1 MDYIS
6 VIGFIAGTFTTVSFL
21 PQVFKIYRT
30 KQTRDLSLPMY
41 VILFIGVILWVVYG
55 VLSRSLPVIIANSVV
70 IGLNLYILIMK
81 VKYG

>member
-6 VIGFIAGTFTTVSFL
+6 VIGFIAGTFTTASFL
-21 PQVFKIYRT
+21 PQAFKIYRS

-55 VLSRSLPVIIANSVV
+55 VLVMSLPVIIANSVV
-70 IGLNLYILIMK
+70 ISLNLYILLMK
-81 VKYG
+81 IKHG